1 MTVAPLLVYLLMRM
15 PRICGENIMM
25 TMNKTAQ
32 IPAVVSDVP
41 RGPKKSA
48 SGPTRNAPIEI
59 SAG

>member
-1 MTVAPLLVYLLMRM
+1 MRM
-15 PRICGENIMM
+15 PRICDENIMM